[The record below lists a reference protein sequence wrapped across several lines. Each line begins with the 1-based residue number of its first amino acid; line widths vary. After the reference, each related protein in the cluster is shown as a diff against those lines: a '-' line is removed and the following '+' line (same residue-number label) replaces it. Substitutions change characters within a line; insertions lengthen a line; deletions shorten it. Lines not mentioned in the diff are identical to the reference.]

1 MHQLLRL
8 TRSGRNHLD
17 TRGTMQMAKQ
27 VKLHLLS
34 WAIVTALLSFNLAP
48 VQAKTEPLPKSK
60 SNKVS
65 RTRVDTSF
73 ARSYAQTLVPDVQQ
87 FECLTLLW
95 NAESGW
101 NHKAHNRSSGA
112 YGIPQSL
119 PANKMRSAGA
129 DYLTNPETQIRWGL
143 SYIANRYQTPCGA
156 WAHFK
161 RTNWY

>member
-1 MHQLLRL
+1 
-8 TRSGRNHLD
+8 
-17 TRGTMQMAKQ
+17 MA
-27 VKLHLLS
+27 V
-34 WAIVTALLSFNLAP
+34 VTALLSFNIQPA
-48 VQAKTEPLPKSK
+48 QAKTDPQPKPK
-60 SNKVS
+60 TPKVS
-65 RTRVDTSF
+65 RMRVDTSA
-73 ARSYAQTLVPDVQQ
+73 ARNYAQTLVTDPQQ

-143 SYIANRYQTPCGA
+143 SYIANRYKTPCGA
-156 WAHFK
+156 YAHFK
-161 RTNWY
+161 KRNWY

>member
-1 MHQLLRL
+1 M
-8 TRSGRNHLD
+8 
-17 TRGTMQMAKQ
+17 MQMVSQ
-27 VKLHLLS
+27 VKRHLLS
-34 WAIVTALLSFNLAP
+34 WVLVTALLSFSSIPA
-48 VQAKTEPLPKSK
+48 QAKPEPLPKSK
-60 SNKVS
+60 TPKVS
-65 RTRVDTSF
+65 RMRVDTSA
-73 ARSYAQTLVPDVQQ
+73 ARNYAQTLVTDPQQ

-143 SYIANRYQTPCGA
+143 SYITQRYQTPCGA
-156 WAHFK
+156 YAHFK
-161 RTNWY
+161 KRNWY

>member
-1 MHQLLRL
+1 
-8 TRSGRNHLD
+8 
-17 TRGTMQMAKQ
+17 MQMAKRA
-27 VKLHLLS
+27 KLHLLS
-34 WAIVTALLSFNLAP
+34 WVIVTALLSFSSPA
-48 VQAKTEPLPKSK
+48 QAKTEPLPKSK
-60 SNKVS
+60 TSKVS

-73 ARSYAQTLVPDVQQ
+73 ARNYAQTLVPDAQQ

-101 NHKAHNRSSGA
+101 NYKAHNRSSGA